1 MTTTDSTTITLKT
14 HVTLRSSNAKT
25 GPLATTYRE
34 QSSCPTTCP
43 LMGNG
48 CYATGRIFGISRKFG
63 SEDTVAVRALV
74 TTLKSGQG
82 LRLNVSGDFLDV
94 NGEPDR
100 DYIDAVNH
108 VATER
113 PDVKIIAYTH
123 AWRILSPSDFVFGVN
138 ASCESAAEV
147 AEARAAGWGTVMV
160 NGPVGEQIAGTR
172 VVRCPAEYRDEVTC
186 ASCMLCAKTPS
197 IPTTVSFTAHGAGK
211 AKATAAVAAAQ

>member
-1 MTTTDSTTITLKT
+1 MTLVDLTLKT
-14 HVTLRSSNAKT
+14 HVTLKSSNAKT

-48 CYATGRIFGISRKFG
+48 CYASGRIFGIPRKYG
-63 SEDTVAVRALV
+63 SADNVAVLALI
-74 TTLKSGQG
+74 TSLKPGQG
-82 LRLNVSGDFLDV
+82 LRLNVSGDFLGLD
-94 NGEPDR
+94 GEPDV
-100 DYIDAVNH
+100 DYIDACNR

-123 AWRILSPSDFVFGVN
+123 AWRTLTPSMFAFGVN

-160 NGPVGEQIAGTR
+160 NGPVGETIDGSR
-172 VVRCPAEYRDEVTC
+172 VVRCPAEYRDDTTC
-186 ASCMLCAKTPS
+186 ASCMLCAKTPGLD
-197 IPTTVSFTAHGAGK
+197 TTVSFTAHGAGK